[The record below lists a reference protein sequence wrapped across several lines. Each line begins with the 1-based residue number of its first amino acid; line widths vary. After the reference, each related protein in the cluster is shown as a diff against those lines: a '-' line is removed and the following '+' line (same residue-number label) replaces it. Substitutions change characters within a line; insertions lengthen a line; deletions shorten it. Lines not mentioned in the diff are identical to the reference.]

1 MLRLKR
7 NLIMTSELSIS
18 LDKAFELCKA
28 HREKNGVRLFSQ
40 CWGCVR
46 YSKEVPEKMCFYK
59 PPNNDGW
66 KFVNK
71 LFESSMQ

>member
-1 MLRLKR
+1 MKR
-7 NLIMTSELSIS
+7 SLIMTSELSIP

-28 HREKNGVRLFSQ
+28 HREKKGVRLFSQ

-59 PPNNDGW
+59 PPTNDGC
-66 KFVNK
+66 KYVNK
-71 LFESSMQ
+71 LFVSSM